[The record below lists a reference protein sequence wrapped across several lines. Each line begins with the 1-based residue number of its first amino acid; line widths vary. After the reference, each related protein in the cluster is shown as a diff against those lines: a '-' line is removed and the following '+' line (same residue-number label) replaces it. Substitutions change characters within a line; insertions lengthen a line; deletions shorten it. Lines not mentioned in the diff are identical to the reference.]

1 MRCRSDHSFGMA
13 IRNRTHLINP
23 YRLSMVGGVLA
34 SIPFEV
40 HRLRSARAARR
51 YAHAISQYTDAL
63 DLKLDCV
70 AVLQ

>member
-1 MRCRSDHSFGMA
+1 M
-13 IRNRTHLINP
+13 INP